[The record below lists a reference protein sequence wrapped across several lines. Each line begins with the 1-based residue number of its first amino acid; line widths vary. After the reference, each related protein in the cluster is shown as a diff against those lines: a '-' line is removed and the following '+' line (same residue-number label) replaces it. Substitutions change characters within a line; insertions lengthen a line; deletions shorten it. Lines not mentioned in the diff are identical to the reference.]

1 MTRCPAHHATSGIAR
16 CGRPRWRARAGG
28 GELAAQRSPTRHAA
42 STVALAATLAA
53 TPASASAALLR
64 IHSRGPAVVLAQ
76 QALGVS
82 ADGDFGPLTR
92 AAVESFQRATAW
104 RSTA

>member
-1 MTRCPAHHATSGIAR
+1 MPGTHRDLGDRALWAASLAR
-16 CGRPRWRARAGG
+16 SRRRR
-28 GELAAQRSPTRHAA
+28 ELAAQRSPTRHAA

-92 AAVESFQRATAW
+92 AAVESFQRAHGL
-104 RSTA
+104 